1 MIFSFSNGVAIR
13 ADAVELQM
21 MSFDGEA
28 GLNAE
33 QLLNQRQLAGLE
45 FHYLATAFAHQ
56 GMGVFRSAGDKPVFP
71 IRVMDP
77 AQAPNLLE
85 RFNGPINGDFA
96 DARILEGGDRF
107 GDGQPARAV
116 FKQLKNPTALAGEP
130 HTEPVELTL
139 KLIQGHIFADL
150 LHVFY

>member
-1 MIFSFSNGVAIR
+1 MIYSFSNGVASR
-13 ADAVELQM
+13 ADAVKLQM

-71 IRVMDP
+71 VRVMDP

-85 RFNGPINGDFA
+85 RLNGPVNGDFA
-96 DARILEGGDRF
+96 DTLILEGGNRF

-116 FKQLKNPTALAGEP
+116 FEQLKNPTALAGKP

-150 LHVFY
+150 LHAYY